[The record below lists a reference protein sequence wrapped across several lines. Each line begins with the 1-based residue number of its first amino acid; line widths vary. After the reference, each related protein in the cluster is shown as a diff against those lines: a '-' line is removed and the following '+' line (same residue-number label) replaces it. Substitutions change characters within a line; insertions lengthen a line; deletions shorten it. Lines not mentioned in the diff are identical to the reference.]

1 MEDAVSELLRGLKAA
16 AEPTRLRILSL
27 CAHAEL
33 TVSDLVEILGQ
44 SQPRVSRHLRLLVE
58 AGLLQR
64 NQEGAWAW
72 YRLPSSG
79 TGSELVHTLVDLI
92 PQDDR
97 RHAADLQRL
106 QSISQGWAR
115 RVEEFFQRHA
125 EDWEEIR
132 SLHADQ
138 ESVDKAVIAALGAGR
153 LDNLLDIG
161 TGAGH
166 MLLLLGDR
174 AERGVGIDRST
185 EMLAVARHNL
195 FQAEL
200 RHCEVRQAD
209 MTALPFDTGSFDAA
223 TLSMVLHFA
232 EDPGAVIAEAARV
245 LRPGGKAVVVD
256 FAEHEMTSLREEQ
269 AHRWL
274 GFDNNTVEK
283 WARGAGLET
292 SARRL
297 KGGELTVVV
306 WTLTRPENA
315 RRSAKRG

>member
-1 MEDAVSELLRGLKAA
+1 MNELLRGLKAA

-72 YRLPSSG
+72 YRLPAGG
-79 TGSELVHTLVDLI
+79 TGSELAQTLVDLL

-106 QSISQGWAR
+106 QGISEGWAR
-115 RVEEFFQRHA
+115 RVEDYFRRHA

-132 SLHADQ
+132 TLHADQ
-138 ESVDKAVIAALGAGR
+138 ENVDKAVRAALGSGR
-153 LDNLLDIG
+153 IDDLLDIG

-174 AERGVGIDRST
+174 AERGVGVDRSA
-185 EMLAVARHNL
+185 EMLAVARHKL

-209 MTALPFDTGSFDAA
+209 MTALPFDTASFGAA
-223 TLSMVLHFA
+223 ILSMVLHFA
-232 EDPGAVIAEAARV
+232 EEPAAVIAEAARV
-245 LRPGGKAVVVD
+245 LRPGGKAVLVD

-274 GFDNNTVEK
+274 GFDDRSVQK
-283 WARGAGLET
+283 WARDAGLDMT
-292 SARRL
+292 AKRL

-306 WTLTRPENA
+306 WTLTRPEGRRTAA
-315 RRSAKRG
+315 RRR

>member
-1 MEDAVSELLRGLKAA
+1 MNELLRGLKAA

-44 SQPRVSRHLRLLVE
+44 SQPRISRHLRLLVE

-72 YRLPSSG
+72 YRLPSHSASG
-79 TGSELVHTLVDLI
+79 ELAHTLVDLV

-106 QSISQGWAR
+106 QSISKGWAR
-115 RVEEFFQRHA
+115 RVEDFFRRHA

-132 SLHADQ
+132 TLHADQ
-138 ESVDKAVIAALGAGR
+138 KSVDKAVMAALGSSR

-174 AERGVGIDRST
+174 IERGVGVDRST

-200 RHCEVRQAD
+200 QHCEVRQAD
-209 MTALPFDTGSFDAA
+209 MTSLPFETGSFVAA

-232 EDPGAVIAEAARV
+232 EEPAAVIAEAARI
-245 LRPGGKAVVVD
+245 LRPGGKAVLVD

-274 GFDNNTVEK
+274 GFDDQSVQK
-283 WARGAGLET
+283 WARDAGLDLT
-292 SARRL
+292 ATRL
-297 KGGELTVVV
+297 KGSELTVVV
-306 WTLTRPENA
+306 WTLIRPK
-315 RRSAKRG
+315 SRG

>member
-1 MEDAVSELLRGLKAA
+1 MNELLRGLKAA

-44 SQPRVSRHLRLLVE
+44 SQPRVSRHLKLLLE

-72 YRLPSSG
+72 YRLPASG
-79 TGSELVHTLVDLI
+79 TASDLAHTLVDLL
-92 PQDDR
+92 PEDDR

-106 QSISQGWAR
+106 HGISEGWAR
-115 RVEEFFQRHA
+115 RVEDYFRSHA

-138 ESVDKAVIAALGAGR
+138 KSVDKAVIAALGSEPI
-153 LDNLLDIG
+153 DDLLDIG

-166 MLLLLGDR
+166 MLLLLGDK
-174 AERGVGIDRST
+174 AERGVGVDRSS
-185 EMLAVARHNL
+185 EMLAVARHKL
-195 FQAEL
+195 FQAKL
-200 RHCEVRQAD
+200 RNCEVRQAD
-209 MTALPFDTGSFDAA
+209 MTALPFDTGSFSAA

-232 EDPGAVIAEAARV
+232 EDPAAVIAETARV
-245 LRPGGKAVVVD
+245 LKPGGKAVLVD
-256 FAEHEMTSLREEQ
+256 FAEHAMASLREEQ

-274 GFDNNTVEK
+274 GFDDRSVQK
-283 WARGAGLET
+283 WARDAGLEM
-292 SARRL
+292 AAKRL
-297 KGGELTVVV
+297 KGGALTVVV
-306 WTLTRPENA
+306 WTLTRPEG
-315 RRSAKRG
+315 RRAAAGRR

>member
-1 MEDAVSELLRGLKAA
+1 MNELLRGLKAA
-16 AEPTRLRILSL
+16 AEPTRLRILGL

-72 YRLPSSG
+72 YRLPASG
-79 TGSELVHTLVDLI
+79 AGSELAQTLVDLL

-97 RHAADLQRL
+97 RHAGDLQRL
-106 QSISQGWAR
+106 QSISEGWAR
-115 RVEEFFQRHA
+115 RVEDYFRSHA

-132 SLHADQ
+132 TLHADQ
-138 ESVDKAVIAALGAGR
+138 KSVDKAVQAALGSGR
-153 LDNLLDIG
+153 IEDLLDIG

-166 MLLLLGDR
+166 MLLLLGGR
-174 AERGVGIDRST
+174 TERGVGVDRSA
-185 EMLAVARHNL
+185 EMLAVARHKL

-200 RHCEVRQAD
+200 RNCEVRQAD
-209 MTALPFDTGSFDAA
+209 MTALPFEAGMFSAV

-232 EDPGAVIAEAARV
+232 EDPATVVAEIARV
-245 LRPGGKAVVVD
+245 LRPGGRAVLVD
-256 FAEHEMTSLREEQ
+256 FAEHEMTSLRDEQ

-274 GFDNNTVEK
+274 GFDDRSVEK
-283 WARGAGLET
+283 WARAAGLDMT
-292 SARRL
+292 AKRL

-306 WTLTRPENA
+306 WALTRPEGRRVGA
-315 RRSAKRG
+315 RRG

>member
-1 MEDAVSELLRGLKAA
+1 MDELLRGLKAA
-16 AEPTRLRILSL
+16 AEPTRLRILGL

-72 YRLPSSG
+72 YRLPNG
-79 TGSELVHTLVDLI
+79 GAGGDLAHTLVDLL

-97 RHAADLQRL
+97 RHAQDLQRL
-106 QSISQGWAR
+106 QNVSEGWAR
-115 RVEEFFQRHA
+115 RVEDYFRRHA

-138 ESVDKAVIAALGAGR
+138 KSVDKAVLAALGAGR
-153 LDNLLDIG
+153 IDDLLDIG

-166 MLLLLGDR
+166 MLLLLGGKADR
-174 AERGVGIDRST
+174 AVGVDRSS
-185 EMLAVARHNL
+185 EMLAVARHKL

-200 RHCEVRQAD
+200 RNCEVRQAD
-209 MTALPFDTGSFDAA
+209 MTALPFEAGSFSVA

-232 EDPGAVIAEAARV
+232 EDPAAVIAETGRI
-245 LRPGGKAVVVD
+245 LRPGGRAVVVD
-256 FAEHEMTSLREEQ
+256 FAEHEMVEFRDEQ

-274 GFDNNTVEK
+274 GFDDRDVQK
-283 WARGAGLET
+283 WARDAGLDA
-292 SARRL
+292 SAKRL

-306 WTLTRPENA
+306 WTLVAPRY
-315 RRSAKRG
+315 RRSIKRR

>member
-1 MEDAVSELLRGLKAA
+1 MNDLLRGLKAA

-64 NQEGAWAW
+64 NREGAWAW

-79 TGSELVHTLVDLI
+79 TASELAHTLVDLL
-92 PQDDR
+92 PQDDH

-106 QSISQGWAR
+106 QGISEGWAR
-115 RVEEFFQRHA
+115 RVEDYFRRHA

-132 SLHADQ
+132 TLHADQ
-138 ESVDKAVIAALGAGR
+138 KSVDKAVLAALGSGR
-153 LDNLLDIG
+153 IDDLLDIG

-166 MLLLLGDR
+166 MLLLLRDR
-174 AERGVGIDRST
+174 IDHGVGVDRSA
-185 EMLAVARHNL
+185 EMLAVARHKL
-195 FQAEL
+195 FQAKL
-200 RHCEVRQAD
+200 RNFEVRQAD
-209 MTALPFDTGSFDAA
+209 MTSLPFESGSFSVA
-223 TLSMVLHFA
+223 TLGMVLHFA
-232 EDPGAVIAEAARV
+232 EEPGAVIAEAARI
-245 LRPGGKAVVVD
+245 LRPGGKAVLVD

-274 GFDNNTVEK
+274 GFDDGSVRT
-283 WARGAGLET
+283 WARDAGLDT
-292 SARRL
+292 TTKQL
-297 KGGELTVVV
+297 KGGELTVAI
-306 WTLTRPENA
+306 WTLTRPEG
-315 RRSAKRG
+315 RRAEAPQR